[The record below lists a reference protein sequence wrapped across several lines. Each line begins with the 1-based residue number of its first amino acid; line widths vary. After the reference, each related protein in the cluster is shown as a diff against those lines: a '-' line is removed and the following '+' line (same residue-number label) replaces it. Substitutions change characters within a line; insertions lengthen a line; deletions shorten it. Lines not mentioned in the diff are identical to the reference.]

1 MNSFTPFRSMHFRDL
16 KIKDCSFNKSFKE
29 IFKVKNYFIERS
41 LSILIAF
48 LLVCSFSTKI
58 YSQEKEKEKQLLE
71 TIVKDWQDR
80 FYNIK
85 TVRYQYE
92 ITKEILQVPMEYPDP
107 WKRKDLPKPPPPPIE
122 DKTIRYELFLDTE
135 NKRVKMLSFS
145 SLDQGG
151 TIWNGK
157 FLHSFSTTPIQV
169 KESGLVDSE
178 INQEFLYGDLNDL
191 SNGDLSHSAI
201 YMEHGIVDFGLNRQ
215 LKFGQ
220 IETKLDTE
228 GLRYRGKQTKN
239 GKEYI
244 ILNTY
249 SIEDVPSSAE
259 EIWVDLNKKSFISRY
274 IYRAGATIFDLEIQ
288 SGYQNDFY
296 YPESWQL
303 TITYNGK
310 ILSIEKAR
318 ITSILVNPGFDD
330 KDFEGAPLR
339 PNDVVRIT
347 YLSPKSSIYNGTGSY
362 YFYKLDDQLKPVL
375 ISKEPFKS
383 LIPPA
388 EEYPKERFD
397 WLQKQQDGPRE
408 KSKPNW
414 QGLGI
419 FIGLLILLLGT
430 IYLLGRRKV
439 GRWQEK

>member
-1 MNSFTPFRSMHFRDL
+1 MNSFTPFRSMYFRDL
-16 KIKDCSFNKSFKE
+16 KIKDFSFYKSSKE
-29 IFKVKNYFIERS
+29 IFKVKNYFIERT
-41 LSILIAF
+41 LLFLIAF
-48 LLVCSFSTKI
+48 LLVSSFSTKI

-92 ITKEILQVPMEYPDP
+92 ITKESFDVPMEYPDP
-107 WKRKDLPKPPPPPIE
+107 WKRKDLPKPPPPPKE

-135 NKRVKMLSFS
+135 NKRVKALAFS
-145 SLDQGG
+145 SVAEGG
-151 TIWNGK
+151 EIWNGK
-157 FLHSFSTTPIQV
+157 YLHIYSSEPTQV
-169 KESGLVDSE
+169 KKSGLVDSE
-178 INQEFLYGDLNDL
+178 INQEFLYCDLNDL
-191 SNGDLSHSAI
+191 SNGGLSHSAI
-201 YMEHGIVDFGLNRQ
+201 YMEHGIVDFGLNRR

-239 GKEYI
+239 GKEYV

-274 IYRAGATIFDLEIQ
+274 ISRGGTSIFDLEIQ

-303 TITYNGK
+303 TITIKGK
-310 ILSIEKAR
+310 IYSLEKAK

-330 KDFEGAPLR
+330 KEFEGAPLH

-347 YLSPKSSIYNGTGSY
+347 TLSPNSSKYSNTTASY
-362 YFYKLDDQLKPVL
+362 YYKMDNQLKPVL

-419 FIGLLILLLGT
+419 FIGVLILLLGT
-430 IYLLGRRKV
+430 IYLLGRRIRKTI
-439 GRWQEK
+439 

>member
-41 LSILIAF
+41 LLFLIAF

-58 YSQEKEKEKQLLE
+58 YSQEKEREKQLIE

-92 ITKEILQVPMEYPDP
+92 ITKESFDVPEFNPKP
-107 WKRKDLPKPPPPPIE
+107 GNNTDLPSTPKV
-122 DKTIRYELFLDTE
+122 DQTIRYELFLDTE
-135 NKRVKMLSFS
+135 NKRVKKLTFTKNSEGCS
-145 SLDQGG
+145 
-151 TIWNGK
+151 IWNGK
-157 FLHSFSTTPIQV
+157 FLHSFSTKPVQV
-169 KESGLVDSE
+169 KKSGLDDYE
-178 INQEFLYGDLNDL
+178 IKRSFLYADLNDL
-191 SNGDLSHSAI
+191 SNGNLTHSAI
-201 YMEHGIVDFGLNRQ
+201 DMEHGMVTFGSNRR

-239 GKEYI
+239 GKEYV

-249 SIEDVPSSAE
+249 SIEDVPSSVE
-259 EIWVDLNKKSFISRY
+259 EIWVDPSKKSFISRY
-274 IYRAGATIFDLEIQ
+274 INRAGAYIHDLEIQ

-296 YPESWQL
+296 YAESWQL
-303 TITYNGK
+303 TITINGK
-310 ILSIEKAR
+310 LNSIEKAK
-318 ITSILVNPGFDD
+318 ISSILVNPGFDD
-330 KDFEGAPLR
+330 KEFEGAPLR
-339 PNDVVRIT
+339 PNEVVRIYT
-347 YLSPKSSIYNGTGSY
+347 ISPKFSIYKGTASY
-362 YFYKLDDQLKPVL
+362 YEYKLDDQLKPVL

-383 LIPPA
+383 YSPPK

-397 WLQKQQDGPRE
+397 WLQNQQDAPGE
-408 KSKPNW
+408 KTKSNW

-430 IYLLGRRKV
+430 IYLLGKRK
-439 GRWQEK
+439 GKTI

>member
-16 KIKDCSFNKSFKE
+16 KNKDCSFNTSSKG

-41 LSILIAF
+41 LLFLIAF

-58 YSQEKEKEKQLLE
+58 YSQEKEREKQLIE

-92 ITKEILQVPMEYPDP
+92 ITKESFDVPEFNPKP
-107 WKRKDLPKPPPPPIE
+107 GNNTDLPSTPKV
-122 DKTIRYELFLDTE
+122 DQTIRYELFLDTE
-135 NKRVKMLSFS
+135 NKRVKMLAFT
-145 SLDQGG
+145 SLAEGG

-157 FLHSFSTTPIQV
+157 FLHGFSTKPTQV
-169 KESGLVDSE
+169 KKSGLVDSE

-191 SNGDLSHSAI
+191 PNGDLSHSAI
-201 YMEHGIVDFGLNRQ
+201 YMEHGIVDFGLNRR

-239 GKEYI
+239 GKEYV

-249 SIEDVPSSAE
+249 SIEDVPSSGE
-259 EIWVDLNKKSFISRY
+259 EIWVDLDKKSFISRY
-274 IYRAGATIFDLEIQ
+274 IKKGGATIFDLEIQ
-288 SGYQNDFY
+288 SGYQDDFY
-296 YPESWQL
+296 YPKSWQL
-303 TITYNGK
+303 TITIKGK
-310 ILSIEKAR
+310 IDSIEKAK
-318 ITSILVNPGFDD
+318 ITSILVNPGFND

-339 PNDVVRIT
+339 PNEVVRIIT
-347 YLSPKSSIYNGTGSY
+347 YSPKSSIYRGLTANYT
-362 YFYKLDDQLKPVL
+362 YKIDDQLKPVL
-375 ISKEPFKS
+375 VSKEPFKS
-383 LIPPA
+383 YAPPK

-408 KSKPNW
+408 KTKPNW

-430 IYLLGRRKV
+430 IYLLGRRK
-439 GRWQEK
+439 RKTI